1 MHHILDTVVPPII
14 LIIELVAIFVI
25 VSGTVKSI
33 YTFILNVFTDKEDQV
48 IKEMASSMSLALEF
62 ILAAE
67 ILKTMIV
74 DDRNQLITLSVLLIL
89 RIIISFVLHWE
100 LQVLNA
106 HSKNHDQD

>member
-33 YTFILNVFTDKEDQV
+33 YTFIMNVFTDKEDQV

-100 LQVLNA
+100 LQALNT
-106 HSKNHDQD
+106 HSKNHDQN